1 MDKGFES
8 LRIRKLTEKAA
19 IEFEATN
26 DDFVTSLHGK
36 WTTINSLI
44 SSFSSAI
51 TTVEYIDN
59 IEKDISKVYTE
70 LCSTSS
76 SYMLFLTNTRTDG
89 SIKYYHEHLDAMA
102 KCKKTVDEAIKHIND
117 ARQRALEVASQRTKG
132 SARHS
137 QGSNASSALSR
148 KRAKAE
154 AAKAKLVF
162 AEQEIILKKEQA
174 ALEEHEM
181 TTKAASSRK
190 MLELE
195 ADLKL
200 LASRQDLAV
209 AEAEAEV
216 YESGSVMNGPSLRNL
231 EKLNQLKLINPMERT
246 NQYVK
251 DQINFINADNQP
263 LPKPAA
269 PLNVNAQTF
278 SPVVQ
283 DNNIQLSNPPFQNLR
298 KLLLRE
304 IANGS
309 YNWDDPLPIHLFAKW
324 SDWKQSLISLEGL
337 HIPRCYS
344 PTSSCNA
351 AEKELHIFSD
361 ASEQAIAS
369 VAYLRTKD
377 MDNNYHVGFV
387 LGKAKVAP
395 THGHTI
401 PRLEL
406 CAAVLAVQVSEIIL
420 EELDIQVNQ
429 TRFYTDSQ
437 VVLGY
442 IYNQG
447 KRFYKYVKNRVERIR
462 KSTQPNQWSHV
473 RTNFNPADSATRT
486 VCAETFH
493 NSMWILGPPQL
504 CDFETGDLDGRYP
517 LLDPDNDSEIRQ
529 NANVKT
535 LKSNIENHSEVFKIS
550 HRTERFS
557 EWNSLVKSI
566 NRLKML
572 ARKFHRNDNSDSNT
586 ASTTLMSEQ
595 MIILNVQKEAFL
607 SEIDFLPALRPI
619 KMLFEDLSYLIDYC
633 WI

>member
-1 MDKGFES
+1 MDAFEQQD
-8 LRIRKLTEKAA
+8 RANN
-19 IEFEATN
+19 F
-26 DDFVTSLHGK
+26 
-36 WTTINSLI
+36 
-44 SSFSSAI
+44 
-51 TTVEYIDN
+51 
-59 IEKDISKVYTE
+59 KDID
-70 LCSTSS
+70 LC
-76 SYMLFLTNTRTDG
+76 
-89 SIKYYHEHLDAMA
+89 
-102 KCKKTVDEAIKHIND
+102 VDELPTHQSLGLNW
-117 ARQRALEVASQRTKG
+117 
-132 SARHS
+132 
-137 QGSNASSALSR
+137 
-148 KRAKAE
+148 
-154 AAKAKLVF
+154 
-162 AEQEIILKKEQA
+162 
-174 ALEEHEM
+174 
-181 TTKAASSRK
+181 
-190 MLELE
+190 ELE
-195 ADLKL
+195 TDTFTYKVSPEEKPFSRRGL
-200 LASRQDLAV
+200 LSIVNGIFDPMGFV
-209 AEAEAEV
+209 A
-216 YESGSVMNGPSLRNL
+216 P
-231 EKLNQLKLINPMERT
+231 I
-246 NQYVK
+246 
-251 DQINFINADNQP
+251 
-263 LPKPAA
+263 
-269 PLNVNAQTF
+269 
-278 SPVVQ
+278 VVTG
-283 DNNIQLSNPPFQNLR
+283 

-309 YNWDDPLPIHLFAKW
+309 YNWDDPLPRHLFAKW

-351 AEKELHIFSD
+351 AERELHIFSD

-420 EELDIQVNQ
+420 DELDIQVNQ

-442 IYNQG
+442 IHNQG
-447 KRFYKYVKNRVERIR
+447 KRFYKYVENRVERIR
-462 KSTQPNQWSHV
+462 KSTQPIQWSHV

-504 CDFETGDLDGRYP
+504 RDFEIGDLDGKYP

-535 LKSNIENHSEVFKIS
+535 LKSGIENRAKVFNFS

-557 EWNSLVKSI
+557 KWNSLVQSI

-572 ARKFHRNDNSDSNT
+572 ARKFHQNDKSDLNT
-586 ASTTLMSEQ
+586 VSTTLMSEQ
-595 MIILNVQKEAFL
+595 MIILNVQKEAFFSEIECIKNRKPFPRNSSIGNLNPFIDQSGLLRVGGRLKRAEIEL
-607 SEIDFLPALRPI
+607 SERHPIILPKNHHVSIL
-619 KMLFEDLSYLIDYC
+619 LIRHLHESVKHQGRHFTAGAIRTAGY
-633 WI
+633 WIVGEKTSNRIYHLQVF